1 MIDCEGN
8 RPIHSA
14 AAANAAASN
23 IIGFGSCFVQQEQQ
37 NTSNQLLQFCLG
49 HSSTLIHFT
58 LLHTCSVCLFSVSPP
73 DYLVV
78 VKLLRR
84 RGAWR
89 ATRCCV
95 IALFVASGFW
105 SPVLDWFTA
114 VSWRGNLIS
123 AGHPGL
129 PPLARGL
136 YPEQGHRG
144 RGLKNTA
151 DFICNLSWGHTE
163 VRNVSLIWYIAS
175 HQQADGT
182 VWFTA
187 ACVITVKASCQSR

>member
-105 SPVLDWFTA
+105 SPVLDWFSA
-114 VSWRGNLIS
+114 ESWRGNLIS

-151 DFICNLSWGHTE
+151 DFICNLSRGHTE